1 MTLFCS
7 VGALNRSNFP
17 AAILGR
23 PSASAPAPL
32 DPHKGVTWATFT
44 TSGLYIV
51 VDVLHLLFV
60 TSYVLDSAIS
70 QLVVS
75 RQQHPEGCF

>member
-7 VGALNRSNFP
+7 VCALNRSNFP

-23 PSASAPAPL
+23 PSTPAPAPL

-44 TSGLYIV
+44 TSGLYIG
-51 VDVLHLLFV
+51 VDVLHLKFV
-60 TSYVLDSAIS
+60 TFNVLDYAIS
-70 QLVVS
+70 QLVHS
-75 RQQHPEGCF
+75 QWTITS